1 MCIFEPIQD
10 SNRLMRYNWQQ
21 KDWKQF
27 TYDKQRI
34 DQYVA
39 AFSEKVGVSKGI
51 LNVLSKEQRG
61 QSMIDALVLEALK
74 TSEIE
79 GEYISREDVL
89 SSVKRNI
96 GVGTTKEPIKDIRAK
111 GISAMLVHVHN
122 SYQQTLSEETIFG
135 WHYMLFSGSTTIT
148 AGAWRRHSE
157 PMQVVSGSISKEV
170 VHFEAPASSD
180 VPNEMSSFMEWFN
193 STAPGAKNEIKF
205 AAVRSAIA
213 HLYFES
219 IHPFEDG
226 NGRIGRAIAE
236 KALLQSVGYPLLI
249 SLSSAIEDKR
259 KGYYEALK
267 QGQSSNEITNW
278 IIYFIEVI
286 LNALDNSAKIIEFT
300 IKKAHLFDAHEGQIN
315 ERQEKVLK
323 KMLESSLKEF
333 EGGMSAKKYMKITK
347 TSKATATRDIQK
359 LRDLGIFIPIGEGR
373 STSYKVALS

>member
-1 MCIFEPIQD
+1 
-10 SNRLMRYNWQQ
+10 MRYNWQQ

-135 WHYMLFSGSTTIT
+135 WHHMLFSGSTTIT